1 MKDKEGSDYSTK
13 EIIAFFVIIAV
24 SILVGIAS
32 DNYWGGII
40 TFLVLG
46 LIAIMV
52 HIQMRA
58 HKTKPI
64 AQKLLKQE
72 RPNKAELDKCIDDLG
87 GSAIGDEESK
97 ELIRRL
103 MAKRDEL
110 ENS

>member
-1 MKDKEGSDYSTK
+1 MKKG
-13 EIIAFFVIIAV
+13 IIAFLVIIAI

-40 TFLVLG
+40 TFMVLG
-46 LIAIMV
+46 LIAVVV
-52 HIQMRA
+52 HTQIRA

-64 AQKLLKQE
+64 ARELLKQE
-72 RPNKAELDKCIDDLG
+72 GLSKAELDKCIDDLSG
-87 GSAIGDEESK
+87 PIIGDEENK

-110 ENS
+110 ENN

>member
-1 MKDKEGSDYSTK
+1 MKDKGKSEFSTK
-13 EIIAFFVIIAV
+13 EIITFFVIASV

-46 LIAIMV
+46 LIFVMV

-64 AQKLLKQE
+64 ARELLKQE
-72 RPNKAELDKCIDDLG
+72 NPSKVELDKCIDDLG

-103 MAKRDEL
+103 MAKRDG
-110 ENS
+110 

>member
-1 MKDKEGSDYSTK
+1 MKDKGWSNK
-13 EIIAFFVIIAV
+13 EIIAIPVILAV

-32 DNYWGGII
+32 NYIGGII

-46 LIAIMV
+46 LIAVMT

-64 AQKLLKQE
+64 AEKLLKQE
-72 RPNKAELDKCIDDLG
+72 KPSKAELDKCIDDLG

-97 ELIRRL
+97 ELIRKL
-103 MAKRDEL
+103 MAKRDQL
-110 ENS
+110 GDN